1 MLSTLSCYQTNTRE
15 EQSRTVC
22 TATPLFQN
30 QTILTYQIQ
39 RRQFVSGLFSP
50 GFFAANETHQNNLLC
65 LYNVRCSSGHLVY
78 FNIVR
83 EKLQDLVNGSCVD
96 FIRVDRPSLNRELVT
111 CGSDLE
117 RFQGIEAGA
126 LSVEFRTD
134 SDVTDCGFFMSA
146 VCFDPSTLNA
156 PGCSIP
162 NVTNS
167 GRFRWKRETQ
177 FPQFT
182 LSKLVSHDTLGV
194 VNLLCTLTCSSK
206 CIAAYL
212 KLCAVSW

>member
-1 MLSTLSCYQTNTRE
+1 MIFSTLSCYQTNIRE
-15 EQSRTVC
+15 EQGRTVC

-30 QTILTYQIQ
+30 RTILTYQIQ
-39 RRQFVSGLFSP
+39 RGQFVSGLFSP
-50 GFFAANETHQNNLLC
+50 GFFAANETHPNNLLC

-83 EKLQDLVNGSCVD
+83 EKLQNLVNGSCVD

-117 RFQGIEAGA
+117 RFQGIEAGS
-126 LSVEFRTD
+126 LNVEFRTD
-134 SDVTDCGFFMSA
+134 SNVTDCGFFMSA

-156 PGCSIP
+156 PGCSNP

-167 GRFRWKRETQ
+167 GRFRRKRDNEI
-177 FPQFT
+177 
-182 LSKLVSHDTLGV
+182 VSHDTLGV
-194 VNLLCTLTCSSK
+194 VHLLCTCK
-206 CIAAYL
+206 CTATYL
-212 KLCAVSW
+212 RLCLEPHVCLPSTKC